1 MASWGVR
8 RILGL
13 VAAVS
18 CSVTALGCARET
30 RSAAP
35 RAAVSTVPAPPV
47 ERAPAVNA
55 ADAAEA
61 ERTAALRAARHLL
74 SRCTFG
80 PRPGE
85 VERVARLGTARW
97 LDEQLA
103 GPRENSLL
111 EPAMIS
117 LSGAYL
123 PPADLVHD
131 WLGAEAAEMVGDREL
146 RTRAKPHFRE
156 HVKRLATAE
165 LTRHILSHRQ
175 LEEVMV
181 DFWVNHFNT
190 YAPKGLVRVFA
201 GDYVE
206 RAIRPHAL
214 GRFSEL
220 LVATARHPAMLLY
233 LDNASSRA
241 PGTNPR
247 RPHGGLNENYA
258 RELLELHTLGVDG
271 GYTQRDVTDVA
282 RILTGF
288 SLEVRA
294 GRLQYRFKKGAHDRG
309 EKRVL
314 DWTFPAGH
322 DEAEG
327 LRLLA
332 LLADH
337 PSTARHVGRKLCARF
352 VADRPDDAC
361 VELASATFRASGG
374 DIAQVVRAIVESP
387 SFSAE
392 SAYEAKLKTPV
403 ELVASAA
410 RALDAIPDG
419 SLALSDVL
427 QKLGEPLLQ
436 ESVPTGYPDAEVD
449 WASSGAMLA
458 RMRFAVALASGDL
471 PGLRIDWDALADA
484 SLPPAE
490 LVERLSS
497 RLFEGR
503 ANERTRGIVAAEIAV
518 LDEPNARRT
527 AAVALLVGSPEFQ
540 RQ

>member
-1 MASWGVR
+1 MRWAFGV
-8 RILGL
+8 LTAAA
-13 VAAVS
+13 AAVVA
-18 CSVTALGCARET
+18 CHAAQPRT
-30 RSAAP
+30 SAP
-35 RAAVSTVPAPPV
+35 AAVVESAERTVSAEPV
-47 ERAPAVNA
+47 VSP
-55 ADAAEA
+55 EA
-61 ERTAALRAARHLL
+61 ERAAELRAARHLL

-85 VERVARLGTARW
+85 VERVARLGRARW

-103 GPRENSLL
+103 GPAENALL
-111 EPAMIS
+111 EPAMIA

-123 PPADLVHD
+123 PPADLVED
-131 WLGAEAAEMVGDREL
+131 WIGAEAAEMAL
-146 RTRAKPHFRE
+146 RKNLRQRTKPHFRE
-156 HVKRLATAE
+156 HLRRLATAE
-165 LTRHILSHRQ
+165 LTRHVLSHRQ

-190 YAPKGLVRVFA
+190 FAAKGLVRLFE

-214 GRFSEL
+214 GRFSDL

-233 LDNASSRA
+233 LDNAESSA
-241 PGTNPR
+241 PRTTR
-247 RPHGGLNENYA
+247 RGVRGGLNENYA

-271 GYTQRDVTDVA
+271 GYTQSDVTEVA

-288 SLEVRA
+288 SLETRR
-294 GRLQYRFKKGAHDRG
+294 GRLEYRFKKEAHDRG

-322 DEAEG
+322 DEDEG

-332 LLADH
+332 LLAQH
-337 PSTARHVGRKLCARF
+337 PSTARNVGRKLCARF

-361 VELASATFRASGG
+361 VERASAVYRATGG
-374 DIAQVVRAIVESP
+374 DIARIVRAIVESP
-387 SFSAE
+387 SFAAP
-392 SAYEAKLKTPV
+392 SAYGAKLKTPV

-419 SLALSDVL
+419 SIELADAL

-436 ESVPTGYPDAEVD
+436 ESVPTGYPDGEAE

-458 RMRFAVALASGDL
+458 RMRFAAALGADDVR
-471 PGLRIDWDALADA
+471 GLRIAWEDLAPEALPPDALVARLGALLLEGNA
-484 SLPPAE
+484 S
-490 LVERLSS
+490 
-497 RLFEGR
+497 
-503 ANERTRGIVAAEIAV
+503 ERTLRTVMAEIEAIE
-518 LDEPNARRT
+518 DPKARR
-527 AAVALLVGSPEFQ
+527 AATVALLVGSPEFQ